1 MNDDAK
7 KEAKQNAEWDKIR
20 GDIKVNQALSKQKS
34 KDLDARQDTLPGFR
48 GESRDN
54 PNRAEMERRA
64 IADQDAKA
72 AEREARKAAKS
83 GGKGGDDVQKYID
96 EIPKRKAEAEQ
107 RMKDYKEGNAKS
119 MEQFN
124 ANMQKIGDTHDAKMK
139 ELRNTTKSGGSG
151 GGGGVPKTGLKK
163 PLDMKKGGMVSS
175 ASKRADGIAIRGKTR
190 A

>member
-1 MNDDAK
+1 MYDDNSTGGPEKYTKEQFQKMEKERFAAEARENAERDKEKAKEEAKAK
-7 KEAKQNAEWDKIR
+7 KEARLNAEYDKIR

-83 GGKGGDDVQKYID
+83 GG
-96 EIPKRKAEAEQ
+96 
-107 RMKDYKEGNAKS
+107 
-119 MEQFN
+119 
-124 ANMQKIGDTHDAKMK
+124 
-139 ELRNTTKSGGSG
+139 G
-151 GGGGVPKTGLKK
+151 GGGGIPKTGLKR
-163 PLDMKKGGMVSS
+163 PLDMKKGGKVSS